1 MDTLSIVYIIIFSA
15 FLLYGIYQIASDTD
29 HAQPP
34 STGGGNDQ
42 PPIGGEKPNGDVPGH
57 DPTPVDELPVEALDL
72 PTRAQ
77 NALLDAGVETVS
89 DLIQYENDYTEIPG
103 VGEGYADEIDR
114 AIVRVKTN

>member
-1 MDTLSIVYIIIFSA
+1 MDTLSIIYIIIFSV
-15 FLLYGIYQIASDTD
+15 FLLYGIYQIANGTD

-42 PPIGGEKPNGDVPGH
+42 PPIGDEKPNGDVPDH
-57 DPTPVDELPVEALDL
+57 EPTPVDELPVEALDL

-89 DLIQYENDYTEIPG
+89 DLSQYENYTEIPG
-103 VGEGYADEIDR
+103 VGEGYAKEIDR
-114 AIVRVKTN
+114 AVVRVKTN